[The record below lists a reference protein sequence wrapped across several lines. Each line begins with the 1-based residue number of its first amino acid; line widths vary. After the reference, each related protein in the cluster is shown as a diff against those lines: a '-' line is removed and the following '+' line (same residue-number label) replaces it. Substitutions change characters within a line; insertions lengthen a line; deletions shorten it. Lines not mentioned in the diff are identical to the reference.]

1 MLGIIGA
8 MQIEVDSLLS
18 AMEDRQDSSVAGA
31 VFSRGKIKGQ
41 EVVVVMCGIGKVC
54 AALMTQILIDRF
66 RVHAIVNTGV
76 AGGLDERLEIGDLV
90 IATDAVQHDF
100 DLTGFGYVRGHLP
113 CAGGEKT
120 AVSRFLTD
128 KNLSDRFEAAAEEVG
143 GEGKA
148 IRGTV
153 VSGDIFVCDPALK
166 ERLICEFGAAATE
179 MEGAAI
185 AQVCYLNKVPFAIVR
200 AISDLAGKEAKIS
213 YDEFETN
220 AAHRSAKIIQKMLS
234 DAAKKGKEG

>member
-18 AMEDRQDSSVAGA
+18 AMEDRLDSSVAGT
-31 VFSRGKIKGQ
+31 VFSKGKIGGQ

-54 AALMTQILIDRF
+54 AALITQILIDRF
-66 RVHAIVNTGV
+66 QVHAIVNTGV
-76 AGGLDERLEIGDLV
+76 AGGLDERLEVGDLV

-120 AVSRFLTD
+120 AVSRFPAD
-128 KNLSDRFEAAAEEVG
+128 KNLINRFESAAEKVG
-143 GEGKA
+143 GEGKT
-148 IRGTV
+148 ILGTV

-166 ERLICEFGAAATE
+166 ERLIREFGAAAAE

-213 YDEFETN
+213 YDEFERK
-220 AAHRSAKIIQKMLS
+220 AALRSAKIIQQMLS
-234 DAAKKGKEG
+234 DVER

>member
-1 MLGIIGA
+1 MIGIIGA

-18 AMEDRQDSSVAGA
+18 AMEEREDCVVAET
-31 VFSRGKIKGQ
+31 VFSKGRIGGRK
-41 EVVVVMCGIGKVC
+41 VVVVMCGIGKVC
-54 AALMTQILIDRF
+54 AALTAQILIDRF
-66 RVHAIVNTGV
+66 GATAIVNTGV
-76 AGGLDERLEIGDLV
+76 AGGLDERLEVGDLV

-113 CAGGEKT
+113 CAGGEKS
-120 AVSRFLTD
+120 AVSRFYAD
-128 KNLSDRFEAAAEEVG
+128 RKLSDCFERAAEEIG

-153 VSGDIFVCDPALK
+153 VSGDIFVCDASLK
-166 ERLICEFGAAATE
+166 QRLTVDFGAAATE

-213 YDEFETN
+213 YDEFEKK
-220 AAHRSAKIIQKMLS
+220 AALRSAKIIQKMLS
-234 DAAKKGKEG
+234 DSEKQS

>member
-18 AMEDRQDSSVAGA
+18 AMEDRQDRSVAG
-31 VFSRGKIKGQ
+31 VPFSCGKIGGQ
-41 EVVVVMCGIGKVC
+41 DVVVVMCGIGKVC
-54 AALMTQILIDRF
+54 AALTAQILIDRF
-66 RVHAIVNTGV
+66 GVHAIVNTGV
-76 AGGLDERLEIGDLV
+76 AGGLDARLEVGDLV

-120 AVSRFLTD
+120 AVSRFLAD
-128 KNLSDRFEAAAEEVG
+128 GNLSDRFEKAAMAIG
-143 GEGKA
+143 GDGKA

-153 VSGDIFVCDPALK
+153 VSGDIFVCDASLK
-166 ERLICEFGAAATE
+166 QRLIDDFGAAATE

-185 AQVCYLNKVPFAIVR
+185 AQVCFLNKIPFAIVR

-213 YDEFETN
+213 YDEFEKK
-220 AAHRSAKIIQKMLS
+220 AALRSAKIIQKMLS
-234 DAAKKGKEG
+234 DI